1 MVDASKIVILAVIL
15 RDALHVMQAIITM
28 EIFVIN
34 VMIIVLHA
42 KARPLIAHDV
52 MMDISS
58 KKKIIHVENALN
70 IVKNV
75 QQQNVKYAM
84 MVFILKHPLNVH
96 NVDRTVFIVLVQIH
110 ARNVKE
116 AFIQMMKV
124 EPVRNV
130 QITVMNVYQTQIVQ
144 IVHQSFI
151 QIMVYANSVQMSVK
165 NVLDLQKMTALIVMK
180 DTTSLDQIE
189 DASNAMKDVLTA
201 LDQMTMNVQLVPL
214 DIS

>member
-1 MVDASKIVILAVIL
+1 MHVCQIVILAVIL
-15 RDALHVMQAIITM
+15 RHALHVMQAIIIM

-34 VMIIVLHA
+34 VTIIVLHA
-42 KARPLIAHDV
+42 KTPPLIAHDV

-58 KKKIIHVENALN
+58 KKIIHVENALI
-70 IVKNV
+70 IVRNV
-75 QQQNVKYAM
+75 QQQNVKCAM

-96 NVDRTVFIVLVQIH
+96 HVDRNVFIVLIELH

-116 AFIQMMKV
+116 AFIQILV

-165 NVLDLQKMTALIVMK
+165 NVMGLQKMTALIVMK

-189 DASNAMKDVLTA
+189 DASNAMKDVVTA
-201 LDQMTMNVQLVPL
+201 LGQMTMNVQLVPL